1 MAIAFAGLLFSQEP
15 VLNQISFFMVMAVLL
30 DTLIVRTILVP
41 ALMIVLGPANWWP
54 RRVPDAHPPM
64 DLDLLTFLCNQ
75 AVRMAAPASTIP
87 HSNPEYVHKFISKN
101 KSLYFCMRYKR
112 KYCCRLMVYRSVA
125 RFNSNAPRLKARSAT
140 WPSLRGDSHPQT
152 AEPGLTPYRR
162 RRFSAFDWPLR

>member
-64 DLDLLTFLCNQ
+64 DLDLPLQSSSTHGGAGQYHPTF
-75 AVRMAAPASTIP
+75 
-87 HSNPEYVHKFISKN
+87 
-101 KSLYFCMRYKR
+101 
-112 KYCCRLMVYRSVA
+112 
-125 RFNSNAPRLKARSAT
+125 
-140 WPSLRGDSHPQT
+140 
-152 AEPGLTPYRR
+152 
-162 RRFSAFDWPLR
+162 